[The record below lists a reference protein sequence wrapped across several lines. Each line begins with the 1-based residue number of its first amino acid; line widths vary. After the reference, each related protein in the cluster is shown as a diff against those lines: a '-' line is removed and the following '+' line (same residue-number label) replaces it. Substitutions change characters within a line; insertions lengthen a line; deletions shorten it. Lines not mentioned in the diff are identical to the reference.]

1 VTYHLGELDIA
12 ELAGCIDRSQLKTIF
27 TSNDGIHG
35 TRETGAPNT
44 TEEEELED
52 FKEFE
57 VATVEGQKDLGAG
70 WK

>member
-1 VTYHLGELDIA
+1 M
-12 ELAGCIDRSQLKTIF
+12 IF

-35 TRETGAPNT
+35 TGETGAPNT